1 MKLIE
6 RWLVNALALLLV
18 AYVVPGVVVSGFYA
32 ALTAALMLGLINALI
47 RPIILLLTLPV
58 NVLTIGLFTLVINAL
73 MFWLASSMVKGFYV
87 SGFWAAFW
95 GALVMWVVSS
105 LASSL
110 FGADKN
116 QP

>member
-1 MKLIE
+1 
-6 RWLVNALALLLV
+6 
-18 AYVVPGVVVSGFYA
+18 
-32 ALTAALMLGLINALI
+32 
-47 RPIILLLTLPV
+47 
-58 NVLTIGLFTLVINAL
+58 